1 MARGLIDVFRDWKQN
16 KQDKQELGTET
27 KKEKNSDIRSK
38 ISQINKKADRI
49 IMLGEPEIYTM
60 AKENNIACKYGENAI
75 VTKDGNITIAV
86 ELKGTSYAGISLD
99 AEMDYLLNRIMF
111 FTTLKDSVE
120 TNLIIKKTK
129 IKAKDYI
136 EKNINQYA
144 NEIIEKWEK
153 NQDIYS
159 IKYFLLIST
168 TTKNITG
175 FLESFK
181 TKVTSEQDE
190 RKESS
195 NYKQKMEL
203 LNNTLLNIKNHLAT
217 YQPRQMSSDEIIN
230 FYATYSNAQETNLKY
245 TNELI
250 TDSYINSYVEFKKDY
265 IEFYRNDGT
274 TKYARFIS
282 VKAYETEQI
291 KSIITSNLIKSDHE
305 FMTMIY
311 FKAYEKRKAIKKIK
325 DTRVFSVELV
335 QQELDHLM

>member
-129 IKAKDYI
+129 MK
-136 EKNINQYA
+136 
-144 NEIIEKWEK
+144 
-153 NQDIYS
+153 
-159 IKYFLLIST
+159 
-168 TTKNITG
+168 
-175 FLESFK
+175 
-181 TKVTSEQDE
+181 
-190 RKESS
+190 
-195 NYKQKMEL
+195 
-203 LNNTLLNIKNHLAT
+203 
-217 YQPRQMSSDEIIN
+217 
-230 FYATYSNAQETNLKY
+230 
-245 TNELI
+245 
-250 TDSYINSYVEFKKDY
+250 
-265 IEFYRNDGT
+265 
-274 TKYARFIS
+274 
-282 VKAYETEQI
+282 
-291 KSIITSNLIKSDHE
+291 
-305 FMTMIY
+305 
-311 FKAYEKRKAIKKIK
+311 
-325 DTRVFSVELV
+325 
-335 QQELDHLM
+335 

>member
-1 MARGLIDVFRDWKQN
+1 MARGLIDVFKDWKQN
-16 KQDKQELGTET
+16 KQELGIET
-27 KKEKNSDIRSK
+27 KKEKDSDIRSK

-99 AEMDYLLNRIMF
+99 NEMDYLINRIMF

-190 RKESS
+190 
-195 NYKQKMEL
+195 
-203 LNNTLLNIKNHLAT
+203 KNK
-217 YQPRQMSSDEIIN
+217 
-230 FYATYSNAQETNLKY
+230 AQT
-245 TNELI
+245 I
-250 TDSYINSYVEFKKDY
+250 DKKW
-265 IEFYRNDGT
+265 
-274 TKYARFIS
+274 S
-282 VKAYETEQI
+282 C
-291 KSIITSNLIKSDHE
+291 
-305 FMTMIY
+305 
-311 FKAYEKRKAIKKIK
+311 
-325 DTRVFSVELV
+325 
-335 QQELDHLM
+335 

>member
-1 MARGLIDVFRDWKQN
+1 
-16 KQDKQELGTET
+16 
-27 KKEKNSDIRSK
+27 
-38 ISQINKKADRI
+38 
-49 IMLGEPEIYTM
+49 
-60 AKENNIACKYGENAI
+60 
-75 VTKDGNITIAV
+75 
-86 ELKGTSYAGISLD
+86 
-99 AEMDYLLNRIMF
+99 MF

-181 TKVTSEQDE
+181 AKVTSEQDE
-190 RKESS
+190 NKESS

-203 LNNTLLNIKNHLAT
+203 LNNTLLNVKNHLAT

-250 TDSYINSYVEFKKDY
+250 TDSYISSYVEFKKDY
-265 IEFYRNDGT
+265 MTFEEKFHQYGKKNRS
-274 TKYARFIS
+274 TKT
-282 VKAYETEQI
+282 VKTVKLSTESNKENVKEDTNKET
-291 KSIITSNLIKSDHE
+291 KSESSNTS
-305 FMTMIY
+305 FG
-311 FKAYEKRKAIKKIK
+311 
-325 DTRVFSVELV
+325 VENMFN
-335 QQELDHLM
+335 H